1 MTVTYNGATAGTT
14 SANPPALYAQPMG
27 GSFPN
32 CGVLPGGKL
41 WRYNSTNYSTDISN
55 GGSVSIT
62 DAKALG
68 MTVGDLI
75 LGLTA
80 TSTSDTAPFIWM
92 GAVVSVST
100 SGAYIS
106 TNVLS
111 STHA

>member
-1 MTVTYNGATAGTT
+1 MTVTYNGTTAGTT
-14 SANPPALYAQPMG
+14 SANPPVVVAQPMS
-27 GSFPN
+27 GSFNNAPS
-32 CGVLPGGKL
+32 LTGGRI

-55 GGSVSIT
+55 GGTASIT

-68 MTVGDLI
+68 MEAGDLI
-75 LGLTA
+75 LGV
-80 TSTSDTAPFIWM
+80 TSTAASTVPFIWL
-92 GAVVSVST
+92 GTVISVTT